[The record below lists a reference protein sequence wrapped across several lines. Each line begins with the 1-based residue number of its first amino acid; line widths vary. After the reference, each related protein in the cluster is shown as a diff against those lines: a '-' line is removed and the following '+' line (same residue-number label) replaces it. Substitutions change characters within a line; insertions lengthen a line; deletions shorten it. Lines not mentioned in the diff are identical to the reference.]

1 MNSSAMQLGAVGGG
15 GLIASSII
23 YHYHELRNQADAST
37 IIIIIITV
45 TIMIMR
51 MVIIRIIIST
61 GNGGLN
67 LSRNVKSL
75 ICKFRARPKPLVL
88 KP

>member
-1 MNSSAMQLGAVGGG
+1 MQLGAVGGG

-37 IIIIIITV
+37 IIIIITV

-51 MVIIRIIIST
+51 MVIIRIIISI